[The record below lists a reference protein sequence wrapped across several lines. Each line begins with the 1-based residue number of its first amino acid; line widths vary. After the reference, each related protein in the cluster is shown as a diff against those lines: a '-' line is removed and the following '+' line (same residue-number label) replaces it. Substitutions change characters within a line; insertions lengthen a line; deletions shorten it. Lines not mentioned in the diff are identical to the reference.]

1 MIKPINLIIDFDS
14 TFTRVEALDV
24 LAEIVLEGDP
34 RQSFVLDKI
43 QDITNKGMDG
53 SLDFRASLEQRLD
66 LLQADRRDIEE
77 LAERLKGQISHSFL
91 RNQEY
96 FKSLRESIFIVSN
109 GFTDFIKPVVAH
121 YGLNPERVIANEFI
135 YDEAGNIIDFNK
147 DNPLSRNGGKSEVI
161 KKLDLKGDV
170 YVIGDGANDLEI
182 RKAGYA
188 NKFYLFTENVEREK
202 VMAEADHIAPNLDE
216 ILYELKMSRSLSYP
230 KNRIKVLLLE
240 GVHPQAVELFEK
252 EGYQVEYLTSSLS
265 EDELCEKITD
275 VNVIGIRS
283 KTHITEKVIKSA
295 KRLIN
300 VAAFCIGTNQIDLD
314 ACTRHGVAVFN
325 APYSNTRSVVEL
337 AIAEIIMLV
346 RNLPDKARAMHDG
359 KWEKSAAGAQE
370 VRGKKLGIVGYG
382 NIGAQLSVVAEAMGM
397 DVYYYD
403 LEEKLALGNATKCDS
418 LEELLSLVDVVTLHV
433 DGRPENNNIF
443 GAKQFD
449 SMKDGAIFINLARGK
464 VVDVKAL
471 RENILS
477 GKLKG
482 CAVDVFPREPKSNDE
497 PFESELMGLPNTIL
511 TPHIGGSTAE
521 AQENIGSFVP
531 NKVIQYINTGSTAG
545 SVNFPNLQLQPVH
558 NAHRLLHIHH
568 NVPKVLAHIDQILA
582 KHNINILSQYLKTN
596 EQIGYV
602 ITDVD
607 RAYDDD
613 LLEELKQIEPTI
625 WFRVLY

>member
-1 MIKPINLIIDFDS
+1 MTKPINLIIDFDS

-24 LAEIVLEGDP
+24 LAEIVLEDDP
-34 RQSFVLDKI
+34 RQDVVLEQI

-66 LLQADRRDIEE
+66 LLRAHRKDVDE
-77 LAERLKGQISHSFL
+77 LATRLKDQISKSFM

-96 FKSLRESIFIVSN
+96 FQSLKDSIFIVSN
-109 GFTDFIKPVVAH
+109 GFTDFIRPVVAH
-121 YGLNPERVIANEFI
+121 YGLHPERVIANEFV
-135 YDEAGNIIDFNK
+135 YDGAGNITGFDK

-161 KKLDLKGDV
+161 KQLNLSGDV

-240 GVHPQAVELFEK
+240 GVHPQAVTLFEK
-252 EGYQVEYLTSSLS
+252 EGYQVEYLTTSLS
-265 EDELCEKITD
+265 EEELCEKIKD
-275 VNVIGIRS
+275 VNIVGIRS

-337 AIAEIIMLV
+337 AISEIIMLV
-346 RNLPDKARAMHDG
+346 RNLPDKTRAMHNG

-370 VRGKKLGIVGYG
+370 VRGKKLGIIGYG
-382 NIGAQLSVVAEAMGM
+382 NIGAQLSVVAEAIGM

-403 LEEKLALGNATKCDS
+403 LEEKLAMGNATKCRS
-418 LEELLSLVDVVTLHV
+418 LEELLGLVDVLTLHV

-449 SMKDGAIFINLARGK
+449 MMKDGAIFINLARGK

-482 CAVDVFPREPKSNDE
+482 CAVDVFPKEPKSNDE

-531 NKVIQYINTGSTAG
+531 NKVVQYINTGSTAG
-545 SVNFPNLQLQPVH
+545 SVNFPNLQLQPVQ

-607 RAYDDD
+607 RAYDDK
-613 LLEELKQIEPTI
+613 LLQELRQIEPTV

>member
-1 MIKPINLIIDFDS
+1 MTKPINLIIDFDS

-34 RQSFVLDKI
+34 RQDTVLEQI

-66 LLQADRRDIEE
+66 LLQAHRRDIDE
-77 LAERLKGQISHSFL
+77 LAERLKGQISRSFV

-96 FKSLRESIFIVSN
+96 FQSLKDSIFIVSN
-109 GFTDFIKPVVAH
+109 GFTDFIRPVVAD
-121 YGLNPERVIANEFI
+121 YGLNPERVLANEFI
-135 YDEAGNIIDFNK
+135 YDEEGNITGFNR

-161 KKLDLKGDV
+161 KKLNLSGDV

-252 EGYQVEYLTSSLS
+252 EGYQVEYMTSSLT
-265 EDELCEKITD
+265 EDELCEKIKD
-275 VNVIGIRS
+275 VNVVGIRS

-346 RNLPDKARAMHDG
+346 RNLPDKARAMHNG

-370 VRGKKLGIVGYG
+370 VRGKKLGIIGYG
-382 NIGAQLSVVAEAMGM
+382 NIGAQLSVVAEAIGM

-403 LEEKLALGNATKCDS
+403 LEEKLAMGNATKCES
-418 LEELLSLVDVVTLHV
+418 LEELLGLVDVLTLHV

-443 GAKQFD
+443 GAKQFEM
-449 SMKDGAIFINLARGK
+449 MKDGSIFINLARGK

-471 RENILS
+471 RENMLS

-482 CAVDVFPREPKSNDE
+482 CAVDVFPSEPKSNDE

-545 SVNFPNLQLQPVH
+545 SVNFPNVQLQPVR

-596 EQIGYV
+596 EEIGYV

-607 RAYDDD
+607 RAYNDE

>member
-24 LAEIVLEGDP
+24 LAEIVLEGAP

-230 KNRIKVLLLE
+230 KNRIKVDR
-240 GVHPQAVELFEK
+240 K
-252 EGYQVEYLTSSLS
+252 
-265 EDELCEKITD
+265 
-275 VNVIGIRS
+275 
-283 KTHITEKVIKSA
+283 
-295 KRLIN
+295 
-300 VAAFCIGTNQIDLD
+300 
-314 ACTRHGVAVFN
+314 
-325 APYSNTRSVVEL
+325 SVV
-337 AIAEIIMLV
+337 
-346 RNLPDKARAMHDG
+346 
-359 KWEKSAAGAQE
+359 
-370 VRGKKLGIVGYG
+370 
-382 NIGAQLSVVAEAMGM
+382 
-397 DVYYYD
+397 
-403 LEEKLALGNATKCDS
+403 
-418 LEELLSLVDVVTLHV
+418 
-433 DGRPENNNIF
+433 
-443 GAKQFD
+443 
-449 SMKDGAIFINLARGK
+449 
-464 VVDVKAL
+464 
-471 RENILS
+471 
-477 GKLKG
+477 
-482 CAVDVFPREPKSNDE
+482 
-497 PFESELMGLPNTIL
+497 
-511 TPHIGGSTAE
+511 
-521 AQENIGSFVP
+521 
-531 NKVIQYINTGSTAG
+531 
-545 SVNFPNLQLQPVH
+545 
-558 NAHRLLHIHH
+558 
-568 NVPKVLAHIDQILA
+568 
-582 KHNINILSQYLKTN
+582 
-596 EQIGYV
+596 
-602 ITDVD
+602 
-607 RAYDDD
+607 
-613 LLEELKQIEPTI
+613 
-625 WFRVLY
+625 